1 MKRMKLAAKFAGIL
15 LAVVMVLALTGC
27 ENIEDKYLKELE
39 TLVEKFEAAA
49 ETGDTSLYEE
59 ISNLRSKEEYK
70 KLPQDSDFSEE
81 RKASVEALNA
91 RVNESFYLGNLAGW
105 ANFLEAIVE
114 SGEIYED
121 TEISL
126 FAESL
131 KECSC
136 EAFNYVKSKRD
147 AVYKLQ
153 ERIKAAYLKAY
164 EQVVEEFESV
174 VESISGL
181 NSYLP
186 SLSACD
192 EFFQYQ
198 MMFDYNG
205 DGSFATALNERYKA
219 AKEKSYTTFWNTSS
233 LNSKRLEII
242 ANRLKSQPQAEL
254 PAGSYKTKQ
263 FAIYNRKFNDYGT
276 SPEDGTSKIMETLK
290 YEIKYAINNGFYFSS
305 LELKEDGSYTSE
317 NITYF
322 GWKEKFSPIYKYDGI
337 YYKIHYYDSTD
348 FDTSNPALVFDV
360 FIPKS

>member
-59 ISNLRSKEEYK
+59 ISNLRSKKEYK

-81 RKASVEALNA
+81 RKASIEALNA

-131 KECSC
+131 GECSC

-164 EQVVEEFESV
+164 EQVVEKFESV
-174 VESISGL
+174 VESISGID
-181 NSYLP
+181 SYYP
-186 SLSACD
+186 SLYACD
-192 EFFQYQ
+192 EFIKYQ

-219 AKEKSYTTFWNTSS
+219 AKEKSYTTFWITDMFRSN
-233 LNSKRLEII
+233 RLEII
-242 ANRLKSQPQAEL
+242 ANLLKSQPQAEL
-254 PAGSYKTKQ
+254 PAGSYKTTYLS
-263 FAIYNRKFNDYGT
+263 IYKDSFNGNYGT
-276 SPEDGTSKIMETLK
+276 SPEDFISKIMGSLK
-290 YEIKYAINNGFYFSS
+290 YKVKNGSGFSS
-305 LELKEDGSYTSE
+305 LELKEDGSYTSG
-317 NITYF
+317 NNTYF
-322 GWKEKFSPIYKYDGI
+322 GWKKKFSPIYKYDGI
-337 YYKIHYYDSTD
+337 YYTIYYNDDSNYNNA
-348 FDTSNPALVFDV
+348 NPYLYFDV